1 MSRNNSFHNSILDT
15 ITDHI
20 AVLDKSGVIVY
31 VNKSWIEFGLNN
43 GLSIQKEWLGVNYI
57 ENCKI
62 NIDDGNTPLA
72 DIIQGVL
79 DNKRSDYYFEYPCHS
94 DTEQRWFLMRVTR
107 FFSENELFIIIAHSN
122 ITERKLAEE
131 QVIRLSQNDSL
142 TGLANRRY
150 FDDFF
155 DSEWKR
161 CTRSEMPISL
171 AMIDIDYFKL
181 LNDFSGHRAGDK
193 CLKEISVILK
203 NYTKRPTDI
212 CSRYGGDEFMIVYGN
227 TAQDESLVLM
237 LKLMDE
243 IRKLEIPNPNSPIN
257 NTISVSI
264 GLVTT
269 YPDVDS
275 NIEELIQASDR
286 LLYKAKEGGRNYIE
300 FLSI

>member
-1 MSRNNSFHNSILDT
+1 MSQNNSFHNSILNT
-15 ITDHI
+15 IPDHI
-20 AVLDKSGVIVY
+20 AVLNKTGTIVY

-43 GLSIQKEWLGVNYI
+43 GISIKKEWIGVNYI
-57 ENCKI
+57 KSCNIC
-62 NIDDGNTPLA
+62 IDDGNTPLA
-72 DIIQGVL
+72 DIIQDVI
-79 DNKRSDYYFEYPCHS
+79 DNKKTNYYLEYPCHC
-94 DTEQRWFLMRVTR
+94 DTEERWFLMRVTR
-107 FFSENELFIIIAHSN
+107 FFSENELFIIISHSN

-131 QVIRLSQNDSL
+131 DVIRLSQIDSL

-155 DSEWKR
+155 NDEWKR

-193 CLKEISVILK
+193 CLKEISNILK

-212 CSRYGGDEFMIVYGN
+212 CSRYGGDEFMIIYGN

-243 IRKLEIPNPNSPIN
+243 IRKLEIPNPKSPIN
-257 NTISVSI
+257 NIISLSI

-269 YPDVDS
+269 YPDIDS
-275 NIEELIQASDR
+275 KIEEFIQASDK

-300 FLSI
+300 FLTI

>member
-1 MSRNNSFHNSILDT
+1 MSQNNSFHNSILDT

-43 GLSIQKEWLGVNYI
+43 GLSTQKEWLGVNYI

-62 NIDDGNTPLA
+62 NIEDDTPLLA
-72 DIIQGVL
+72 EVIQDIL
-79 DNKRSDYYFEYPCHS
+79 ENRRSNYYLEYPCHS

-107 FFSENELFIIIAHSN
+107 FFSENELFIIIEHTN

-131 QVIRLSQNDSL
+131 HVIRLSQIDSL

-193 CLKEISVILK
+193 CLKEISDILK

-227 TAQDESLVLM
+227 TVQDESLVLM

-243 IRKLEIPNPNSPIN
+243 IKKLEIPNPNSPIN